1 MDAGSAIFCPVVADQ
16 SISRWAVLGREGVA
30 PALWGGGPSTSWS
43 GGRAGPGGSLGPGSG
58 WGTSSCYP
66 SFPHISNFLSSSY
79 FVWGLAVRLQLPIF
93 PFLGVFR
100 VCMRV
105 FVLCSGLSSNCNQ
118 WFATSVAS
126 GWVGG

>member
-16 SISRWAVLGREGVA
+16 SISRGAVLGREGVA

-79 FVWGLAVRLQLPIF
+79 FVWGLAVCLQF
-93 PFLGVFR
+93 QFFRFLGY
-100 VCMRV
+100 
-105 FVLCSGLSSNCNQ
+105 LEY
-118 WFATSVAS
+118 A
-126 GWVGG
+126 